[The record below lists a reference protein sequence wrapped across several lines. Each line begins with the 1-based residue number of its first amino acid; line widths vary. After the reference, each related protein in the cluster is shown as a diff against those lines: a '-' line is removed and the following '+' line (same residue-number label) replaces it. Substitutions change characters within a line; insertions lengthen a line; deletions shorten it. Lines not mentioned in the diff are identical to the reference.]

1 MISPKQLAGFVV
13 IATLSLSAVSAATQ
27 PSLRQ
32 TLEPYLKEYNLPA
45 FAAAVFKQGVVIASG
60 AAGTRRAGIDIPV
73 QIDDRFHLG
82 SDTKAFTSLL
92 VGQLVQ
98 QGKWQWD
105 STLAQI
111 FPELKET
118 MDPEFAKITL
128 QELLSHTSGLKDGPE
143 FIDLIGRSYMQDGNM
158 DEVRYWMVKETA
170 SKPLDHP
177 RGSKFEYSNLG
188 YVIAGAVLE
197 RMSGKTWEELVRE
210 QIVEPLEL
218 KSAGF

>member
-1 MISPKQLAGFVV
+1 V

-32 TLEPYLKEYNLPA
+32 TLEP
-45 FAAAVFKQGVVIASG
+45 
-60 AAGTRRAGIDIPV
+60 
-73 QIDDRFHLG
+73 
-82 SDTKAFTSLL
+82 
-92 VGQLVQ
+92 
-98 QGKWQWD
+98 
-105 STLAQI
+105 
-111 FPELKET
+111 
-118 MDPEFAKITL
+118 
-128 QELLSHTSGLKDGPE
+128 
-143 FIDLIGRSYMQDGNM
+143 
-158 DEVRYWMVKETA
+158 WMVKETA

-218 KSAGF
+218 KSAGFGPQSSLGRVDAPLGHLMVNGKLKPMLAGPNGDNPL